1 MIHYIIWNQSIVSY
15 QSLIISTVGLMKITI
30 NLFMLVQ
37 YF

>member
-1 MIHYIIWNQSIVSY
+1 MIQYIIWNQSIVIY